1 MQITSI
7 IFAKLHEIDTN
18 IMLFMDLWA
27 RFKGVKIYLLQ
38 DTLVPGFEPG
48 LLLYIFTNWY
58 VILIQGKKTLNL
70 IKGTLVSTPSWNS
83 ARKALDC
90 LCFPQYPRIVAQV
103 ASPHKGSLNICGM
116 N

>member
-18 IMLFMDLWA
+18 IILFMDLWA

-70 IKGTLVSTPSWNS
+70 IKGTLVRD
-83 ARKALDC
+83 RKS
-90 LCFPQYPRIVAQV
+90 VV
-103 ASPHKGSLNICGM
+103 
-116 N
+116 

>member
-18 IMLFMDLWA
+18 IILFMDLWA

-70 IKGTLVSTPSWNS
+70 IKGTLVSTPS
-83 ARKALDC
+83 
-90 LCFPQYPRIVAQV
+90 
-103 ASPHKGSLNICGM
+103 
-116 N
+116 